1 MLAEVIIHHVFFNQ
15 VCNND
20 AVALD
25 AWMHQFKMAA
35 AASRVGTFIAELAGI
50 GGKGEGEQGLSF
62 KCCSI
67 SRVYFS
73 LLRFCF

>member
-1 MLAEVIIHHVFFNQ
+1 MLTEVIIHHVFFNQ

-35 AASRVGTFIAELAGI
+35 AASRVAEFTL
-50 GGKGEGEQGLSF
+50 
-62 KCCSI
+62 
-67 SRVYFS
+67 FS
-73 LLRFCF
+73 L

>member
-50 GGKGEGEQGLSF
+50 GGKG
-62 KCCSI
+62 
-67 SRVYFS
+67 R
-73 LLRFCF
+73 R

>member
-1 MLAEVIIHHVFFNQ
+1 MLTEVIIHHVFFNQ

-25 AWMHQFKMAA
+25 AWMQQFKMAA

-50 GGKGEGEQGLSF
+50 GGMGVGEQGF
-62 KCCSI
+62 
-67 SRVYFS
+67 VF
-73 LLRFCF
+73 

>member
-1 MLAEVIIHHVFFNQ
+1 MLAKVIIHHVFFNQ

-50 GGKGEGEQGLSF
+50 GGKGEGEQGF
-62 KCCSI
+62 
-67 SRVYFS
+67 VF
-73 LLRFCF
+73 

>member
-35 AASRVGTFIAELAGI
+35 AASRVGTFITELAGI
-50 GGKGEGEQGLSF
+50 GGKGEA
-62 KCCSI
+62 
-67 SRVYFS
+67 
-73 LLRFCF
+73 